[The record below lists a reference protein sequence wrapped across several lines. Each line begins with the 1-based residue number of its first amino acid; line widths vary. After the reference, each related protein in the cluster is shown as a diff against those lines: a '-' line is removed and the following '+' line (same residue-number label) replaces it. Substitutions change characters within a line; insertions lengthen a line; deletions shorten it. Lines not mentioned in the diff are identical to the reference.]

1 MKKTSNLKDYES
13 KKTVNSN
20 TLIKIP
26 MREINYE
33 ETRNAL
39 NVPHFEDHNIEFEQG
54 ADKVIVWMGLTG
66 ERNLTIGH
74 FIHLRLRNDG

>member
-1 MKKTSNLKDYES
+1 
-13 KKTVNSN
+13 
-20 TLIKIP
+20 